1 MTMSTE
7 PLNEKRLED
16 IRRGP
21 GAYRIWSTDGQL
33 LAACSSEADVKGA
46 LKHFCQGVSEG
57 KAEPGVDTEAYR
69 YIELGYAERYPVAS
83 LRFSYQLTPRAE
95 AKAQRAQW
103 LDEYEAEHP
112 GQKPPLT
119 TKR

>member
-1 MTMSTE
+1 MYTE
-7 PLNEKRLED
+7 PLSHERLAD

-21 GAYRIWSTDGQL
+21 GAYRIWSTDEQL
-33 LAACSSEADVKGA
+33 LAACSSEDDVKRR
-46 LKHFCQGVSEG
+46 LKHFYQGVSEG
-57 KAEPGVDTEAYR
+57 KIEPGVDTEAYR
-69 YIELGYAERYPVAS
+69 YLTLQGFAERYPVEL
-83 LRFSYQLTPRAE
+83 LRFNYQPTPRVQ
-95 AKAQRAQW
+95 AKATRDQW